1 MGVARCRKLVQGGC
15 RALQGGCK
23 QVQGVCNVLHA
34 GARWLQG
41 FVTHGVKLS
50 VVTSIDV
57 HGELDNALYH
67 GGMQIVA
74 PDDELQVCQP
84 VRIGQLLHIQPHANA
99 PSCAMP
105 ELSALGLSASAHS
118 EPARLAPVNKNA
130 DRFSLASFDT
140 ATSSLGNFARRLRQ
154 SLM

>member
-1 MGVARCRKLVQGGC
+1 MGVARCCKLVQGGC
-15 RALQGGCK
+15 KALQGGCK

-50 VVTSIDV
+50 IVTSIDV

-67 GGMQIVA
+67 GGMQVIA

-84 VRIGQLLHIQPHANA
+84 VRIGQLLHVQPHANA
-99 PSCAMP
+99 PPCAMP
-105 ELSALGLSASAHS
+105 ELNELGLTASAHS
-118 EPARLAPVNKNA
+118 VPGGLTTVNKFA
-130 DRFSLASFDT
+130 DRFSLASVDT

-154 SLM
+154 RLM